1 MWFPTTTAATDAM
14 RLEFPWLPWF
24 RREVS
29 LAILSLGYPTA
40 VPRSFVRTEG
50 VASWIPAV
58 SLEEVRNDW
67 LQCDSLMFSEGTQS
81 LAPAYVG
88 IKARTNALGR
98 CPIRARGLPC
108 FIVTS
113 DRPSSSTRRRSFPKG
128 ALASSAGTTFGA
140 HQSLQFVWP
149 DFAVDLRGPEGGET
163 L

>member
-1 MWFPTTTAATDAM
+1 M
-14 RLEFPWLPWF
+14 RLEFPWL

-58 SLEEVRNDW
+58 WLEEVRNDW

-128 ALASSAGTTFGA
+128 ALASSAGTTML
-140 HQSLQFVWP
+140 SSESPVRL
-149 DFAVDLRGPEGGET
+149 
-163 L
+163 

>member
-1 MWFPTTTAATDAM
+1 VGLPTTTAATDAM

-88 IKARTNALGR
+88 IKARTNCPPNALGR

-128 ALASSAGTTFGA
+128 ALASSAGTTMLSSESPVRLA
-140 HQSLQFVWP
+140 RLCSR
-149 DFAVDLRGPEGGET
+149 FART
-163 L
+163 